1 MAMTEARGSDA
12 APAPEG
18 VVPDRQRRGGGE
30 VPGVRPGVVTRDRV
44 VGRLRRSAAG
54 SLVVVAAPAGYGKTT
69 TVALWAQADDR
80 PFAWVALDRLDDDPV
95 HLLQHLA
102 CAVGSVAD
110 LGPDLHQLLA
120 SPGRS
125 VRDELLPAVVA
136 RVGVAPPL
144 VLVFDDVQALGS
156 EAARSCLT
164 TLVDELGPHLLPVLI
179 GRSIAAVP
187 LARRRLDGT
196 VVEIG
201 PGELALSVDEAQRAL
216 EQQGLALDRTAA
228 EGLVDRVE
236 GWAAGLHLAALA
248 AREHRGPT
256 APVLTGRHRLVADYL
271 VEEVLRGLDP
281 AVTAFLEDSAVV
293 ERMDADLL
301 DDLLERDDS
310 ATRLRALEDSGNLF
324 LVLLDDERRWYRYH
338 HLFAELLR
346 DRLRRRDPGR
356 ARCLHRRA
364 ADRFEAAGDLD
375 TAIAHAVD
383 AGDEG
388 RAAALVMREA
398 VALAFG
404 GRSGVLARR
413 LALLG
418 DGAADRW
425 VDAAVATAWYGL
437 SVPDPALIH
446 RSAQQAARLDDGRR
460 LGDGTPNA
468 GVAIAL
474 QRSLLAVGGIPGIL
488 RDTATVIDSGGWTT
502 NPWWGMATAIRA
514 TALANIG
521 ELTEAR
527 RLLADALPAV
537 GSLPGMEAGSHAW
550 MALLDLSTGDVES
563 ARQHV
568 EASRRIADRHDLE
581 GLVATMVT
589 YSVDALVAARA
600 GDLTRAE
607 RAVAVTEVLLERLGD
622 ISPRT
627 ALLNHAVIAQACL
640 ALGDGHGARRHVS
653 DAQRAADREPTAT
666 WLIAQLHDVE
676 AQVDAVAAS
685 TSLVTPLTEAEL
697 RVLPHLA
704 THLSLQEIAGELH
717 VSRNT
722 AKTHSVAIYR
732 KLGVS
737 SRSDAVAEARRLGL
751 LPG

>member
-1 MAMTEARGSDA
+1 MTEARGPDA
-12 APAPEG
+12 APTPGAT
-18 VVPDRQRRGGGE
+18 VVPHRQRCSEGE
-30 VPGVRPGVVTRDRV
+30 VPGVRPGVVARDRL
-44 VGRLRRSAAG
+44 VGRLRRSASG

-69 TVALWAQADDR
+69 TVALWAQADER
-80 PFAWVALDRLDDDPV
+80 PFAWSRARPTRRRPRPPPAAPGVRRRLGRRP
-95 HLLQHLA
+95 
-102 CAVGSVAD
+102 
-110 LGPDLHQLLA
+110 GPRPSPPPGL
-120 SPGRS
+120 PGRS
-125 VRDELLPAVVA
+125 VADELLPAVVA
-136 RVGVAPPL
+136 RLAVAPRV

-216 EQQGLALDRTAA
+216 AHQGVALDRTTT
-228 EGLVDRVE
+228 EGLVARVE

-248 AREHRGPT
+248 AREPRSPT

-310 ATRLRALEDSGNLF
+310 ATRLQALEDSGNLF
-324 LVLLDDERRWYRYH
+324 LVPLDDERRWYRYH

-356 ARCLHRRA
+356 ARYLHRQA
-364 ADRFEAAGDLD
+364 ADRFEAVGDLD

-383 AGDEG
+383 AGDEE

-398 VALAFG
+398 VALAFD

-446 RSAQQAARLDDGRR
+446 RSAQQAAGLDDGRR
-460 LGDGTPNA
+460 LGDGTPSA

-640 ALGDGHGARRHVS
+640 ALGDGHGARRHVR